1 MAQGVFLRV
10 EYPAVLQPEGVAHP
24 GTYAVEGVVQG
35 GVHGIDGD
43 PGAQGPHD
51 GTFYIGAS
59 RQAFQ
64 PREDDRVEGDD
75 EVAAFFLR
83 FGDYFFQA
91 VVRHQ
96 DARYLGLR
104 LAYQQPGVV
113 ESFGVGARSEFFQC
127 GSDVPYRDFFFHRIS
142 FFVFM

>member
-1 MAQGVFLRV
+1 M
-10 EYPAVLQPEGVAHP
+10 EGVI
-24 GTYAVEGVVQG
+24 QG

-51 GTFYIGAS
+51 GAFYIGAS

-64 PREDDRVEGDD
+64 PRENDRVEGDD
-75 EVAAFFLR
+75 EVASFFLR

-113 ESFGVGARSEFFQC
+113 ESFQC
-127 GSDVPYRDFFFHRIS
+127 VSDIPYRDFFFHRIS